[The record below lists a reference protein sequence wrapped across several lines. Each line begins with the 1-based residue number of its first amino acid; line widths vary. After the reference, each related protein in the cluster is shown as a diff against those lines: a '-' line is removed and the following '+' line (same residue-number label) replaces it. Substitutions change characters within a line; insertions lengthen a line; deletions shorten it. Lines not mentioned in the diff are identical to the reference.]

1 MTVIVSISFCWV
13 PVFCWVG
20 FPGGLVVKNPSA
32 SAVDTGN
39 MGSIL
44 VLGRSPGEKKATCS
58 SILAWERPWT
68 GAWWAIVHGVKRLG
82 HDWVTEH
89 ANCDSRKRQSQED
102 LKTVQFLR
110 KNVFLIE
117 MCLNALPCLSPEAV
131 PCRASVWMKRRPA
144 SSPLW
149 AVWGQVNQETCK
161 GFRGRFTTISSGSIS
176 EHHRQGTSSLNELL
190 FTAILLRSIQ
200 MVVNM
205 YFYFLKIL
213 SDSSYWGI
221 IWLLL
226 RPPFSSW
233 DMQKV
238 SGDTEVWLWKLNLTS
253 WRLSLVNMGQV
264 VPKSDSSRVLYHLTM
279 SSESWR

>member
-1 MTVIVSISFCWV
+1 VTVIVSISFCWV
-13 PVFCWVG
+13 SVLCWVG

-44 VLGRSPGEKKATCS
+44 VLGRSPGEKKGNLLLYSCLGNTMDRS
-58 SILAWERPWT
+58 LVGYSPWSQKT
-68 GAWWAIVHGVKRLG
+68 WTWLS
-82 HDWVTEH
+82 EH

-117 MCLNALPCLSPEAV
+117 MCLNAAPCLSPEAV

-149 AVWGQVNQETCK
+149 AVWGQVNQEMWK
-161 GFRGRFTTISSGSIS
+161 GFRGRFTIISSGSIS
-176 EHHRQGTSSLNELL
+176 EHHRQGTSSLNEFL

-264 VPKSDSSRVLYHLTM
+264 VPKSDSSRVLYHLSM